1 MKVFLTILF
10 YLLCF
15 LFLLK
20 LLYFLRCIA
29 SRLLFV
35 MRLRHTIKRRG
46 GKVKILRPPI
56 QSFFFSYD
64 GEDIAVALSDET
76 IVLLKFFPFFHK
88 RKSIVLYDEK
98 NMSLQKQ
105 SALIAGNTSFGFLPR
120 GTADLSDMHRIKTK
134 KYSSVFS
141 DLAEKRVM
149 LFSPAPI
156 SARAITS
163 AGNAIL
169 LDNGIATYHFECYTE
184 KGILSHFDG

>member
-1 MKVFLTILF
+1 MTILF

-15 LFLLK
+15 LFFLK

-46 GKVKILRPPI
+46 GKVKILRPPL

-88 RKSIVLYDEK
+88 RKSIVLHDERT
-98 NMSLQKQ
+98 MSLQKQ
-105 SALIAGNTSFGFLPR
+105 SALIAGRTSFGFLPY
-120 GTADLSDMHRIKTK
+120 GMADLSEMHRIKKK
-134 KYSSVFS
+134 KYSSAFS

-156 SARAITS
+156 AASAITS
-163 AGNAIL
+163 AGNAVV
-169 LDNGIATYHFECYTE
+169 LDDGVTAYHFECYTE
-184 KGILSHFDG
+184 KGILSLLADE